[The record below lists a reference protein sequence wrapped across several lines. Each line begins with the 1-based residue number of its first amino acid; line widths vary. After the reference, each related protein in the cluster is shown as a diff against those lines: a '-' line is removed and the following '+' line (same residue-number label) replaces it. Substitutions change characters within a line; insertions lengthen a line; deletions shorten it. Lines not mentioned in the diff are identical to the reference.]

1 MASGYA
7 GLLMTEPT
15 EPTLLD
21 LRAALAGTY
30 DIEAPLGRGGM
41 SFVYLARE
49 RRLDRRVAI
58 KVLSPELAVDDAY
71 RRLFLH
77 EARTVAALTH
87 PNIVPIHAVGEV
99 GDFVFFAM
107 AYVEGD
113 TLAQRIATVG
123 PLNPHRAA
131 RLLCDIGDALGFAHA
146 RGVVHR
152 DVKPDNI
159 LIDAATGRA
168 LLSDFGIAHA
178 SPATVARLGRP
189 AAPRGRIV
197 GTAAFISPEQARG
210 DAVDARSDLY
220 SLGVVAFYVLS
231 GQLPFNSATDAG
243 FLVQHIAEPAPPLAT
258 VVPLVPPRVAQIV
271 DRCLAK
277 EAWARFADAPSLV
290 RALADAVEPPPVP
303 LAVRAFLVRSTHLD
317 GPALIHAFMT
327 GAMLLPGTIAA
338 WLSATTATVRGFAT
352 ATLVAALIVPAAVAI
367 SRVRRLLVAGQN
379 RGELVAALAA
389 RQARRREE
397 LVFAYGPHAVGLE
410 RAIAWLARVSILVA
424 GAAVAGMSDAITVP
438 PDLEVLLPAIAAVGG
453 VTALLTATVARARTE
468 QRTDPRGERR
478 LRFWRGAPGRW
489 LFRIAGVGLT
499 QTSPI
504 VTILGSS
511 ETPA

>member
-277 EAWARFADAPSLV
+277 EPWARFADAPSLV

-327 GAMLLPGTIAA
+327 GAMLLPATIAA

-352 ATLVAALIVPAAVAI
+352 AALVAALIVPAAVAI
-367 SRVRRLLVAGQN
+367 SRVRRLLRAAGS
-379 RGELVAALAA
+379 AA
-389 RQARRREE
+389 RGAGLRLWSARRGSRAGHRVARPCLHPRCRSGGRRHERRDHGAAGSRGAAPGDRGGGRRDRAADGDGRARPHRTTHRPAWGAAPAI
-397 LVFAYGPHAVGLE
+397 LARGPGPLAVPDRGGRPHADQSHRHDSRQLGNARLSR
-410 RAIAWLARVSILVA
+410 RASVSI
-424 GAAVAGMSDAITVP
+424 
-438 PDLEVLLPAIAAVGG
+438 
-453 VTALLTATVARARTE
+453 
-468 QRTDPRGERR
+468 
-478 LRFWRGAPGRW
+478 
-489 LFRIAGVGLT
+489 
-499 QTSPI
+499 
-504 VTILGSS
+504 GS
-511 ETPA
+511 

>member
-1 MASGYA
+1 
-7 GLLMTEPT
+7 MTEPT
-15 EPTLLD
+15 EPALLD
-21 LRAALAGTY
+21 VRAALAGAY
-30 DIEAPLGRGGM
+30 EIEAPLGRGGM

-58 KVLSPELAVDDAY
+58 KVLAPELAVDDAY

-113 TLAQRIATVG
+113 TVSQRIASGG
-123 PLNPHRAA
+123 PLDPHRAA
-131 RLLCDIGDALGFAHA
+131 RLLCDVGDALGFAHA

-178 SPATVARLGRP
+178 SPGTAARLGRP
-189 AAPRGRIV
+189 AAPRGRVV

-231 GQLPFNSATDAG
+231 GQLPFNAATDAG
-243 FLVQHIAEPAPPLAT
+243 LLAQHITEPAPPLAT
-258 VVPLVPPRVAQIV
+258 VAPLVPPRVAQIV

-277 EAWARFADAPSLV
+277 EPWARFADAASLV
-290 RALADAVEPPPVP
+290 GALADAVEPPPVP
-303 LAVRAFLVRSTHLD
+303 LAVRAFLVRSMHLE
-317 GPALIHAFMT
+317 GASLIHAFMT
-327 GAMLLPGTIAA
+327 GAMLLPATIAA
-338 WLSATTATVRGFAT
+338 WLSATSATVRGLAT
-352 ATLVAALIVPAAVAI
+352 AALVGALIVPAVVAV
-367 SRVRRLLVAGQN
+367 SRVRRLLVAGRN

-397 LVFAYGPHAVGLE
+397 LVFAYGPRPVGLE
-410 RAIAWLARVSILVA
+410 RAIASLARIAILIS
-424 GAAVAGMSDAITVP
+424 GAAVAAMMEAVTVP
-438 PDLEVLLPAIAAVGG
+438 PDLEALLPAIAALGG
-453 VTALLTATVARARTE
+453 ATALLAATVARARTE

-489 LFRIAGVGLT
+489 LFRIAGVGLKPAT
-499 QTSPI
+499 PI

>member
-7 GLLMTEPT
+7 GLLRTEPT
-15 EPTLLD
+15 DPTLLD

-30 DIEAPLGRGGM
+30 EIEAPLGRGGM

-178 SPATVARLGRP
+178 SPATVARLGRRP
-189 AAPRGRIV
+189 LPGAPVHHVYEPVGMGDSYFPIDVYDAAALSYGN
-197 GTAAFISPEQARG
+197 EQAG
-210 DAVDARSDLY
+210 TTVWPSMQDALTLD
-220 SLGVVAFYVLS
+220 
-231 GQLPFNSATDAG
+231 
-243 FLVQHIAEPAPPLAT
+243 
-258 VVPLVPPRVAQIV
+258 
-271 DRCLAK
+271 
-277 EAWARFADAPSLV
+277 
-290 RALADAVEPPPVP
+290 ALAGDHR
-303 LAVRAFLVRSTHLD
+303 LQIRVRSSVPI
-317 GPALIHAFMT
+317 PAEGRRIDELRPRLAELY
-327 GAMLLPGTIAA
+327 G
-338 WLSATTATVRGFAT
+338 TTARIIIANAGPSGEIILELPTDHAE
-352 ATLVAALIVPAAVAI
+352 
-367 SRVRRLLVAGQN
+367 SR
-379 RGELVAALAA
+379 
-389 RQARRREE
+389 
-397 LVFAYGPHAVGLE
+397 
-410 RAIAWLARVSILVA
+410 
-424 GAAVAGMSDAITVP
+424 
-438 PDLEVLLPAIAAVGG
+438 
-453 VTALLTATVARARTE
+453 
-468 QRTDPRGERR
+468 PR
-478 LRFWRGAPGRW
+478 
-489 LFRIAGVGLT
+489 
-499 QTSPI
+499 
-504 VTILGSS
+504 
-511 ETPA
+511 